1 MENIFENSDFVYML
15 NQAAGD
21 RQILAQQLNISP
33 HQLSYD
39 VKCPVCGVV
48 NHSLFLEETDG
59 WMECEHCGHTAKY
72 CWEPQTKK
80 QIPVFVIRN
89 LQAQVVPADCVH
101 TCR

>member
-1 MENIFENSDFVYML
+1 MNT
-15 NQAAGD
+15 
-21 RQILAQQLNISP
+21 
-33 HQLSYD
+33 YD

-89 LQAQVVPADCVH
+89 LQARRSYLQIAYTHVDKKGVK
-101 TCR
+101 

>member
-1 MENIFENSDFVYML
+1 MNT
-15 NQAAGD
+15 
-21 RQILAQQLNISP
+21 
-33 HQLSYD
+33 YD

-59 WMECEHCGHTAKY
+59 WMECEHCGHAAKY

-89 LQAQVVPADCVH
+89 LQALSTPKSFDPKTPVKNDRNRRVPERRCSYRRVH
-101 TCR
+101 LTPG

>member
-1 MENIFENSDFVYML
+1 MATSVGIRMTKQIFADTVASAVP
-15 NQAAGD
+15 
-21 RQILAQQLNISP
+21 ILGGA
-33 HQLSYD
+33 LSGGLTYD

-48 NHSLFLEETDG
+48 NHSLLLEETDG

>member
-1 MENIFENSDFVYML
+1 MNT
-15 NQAAGD
+15 
-21 RQILAQQLNISP
+21 
-33 HQLSYD
+33 YD

-101 TCR
+101 TCSRRELNKCHMKTLDGARKRYTAPTASS

>member
-1 MENIFENSDFVYML
+1 MN
-15 NQAAGD
+15 A
-21 RQILAQQLNISP
+21 
-33 HQLSYD
+33 YD

>member
-1 MENIFENSDFVYML
+1 MKRYKI
-15 NQAAGD
+15 
-21 RQILAQQLNISP
+21 
-33 HQLSYD
+33 
-39 VKCPVCGVV
+39 CPGCGEQ
-48 NHSLFLEETDG
+48 NPPSA
-59 WMECEHCGHTAKY
+59 MECEHCGHAAKY

>member
-1 MENIFENSDFVYML
+1 MNT
-15 NQAAGD
+15 
-21 RQILAQQLNISP
+21 
-33 HQLSYD
+33 YD
-39 VKCPVCGVV
+39 VKCLVCGVV

-89 LQAQVVPADCVH
+89 LQAYAFSMTWSTTRRTVNVVTNPATVQPIQ
-101 TCR
+101 TTSFTLR

>member
-1 MENIFENSDFVYML
+1 MNT
-15 NQAAGD
+15 
-21 RQILAQQLNISP
+21 
-33 HQLSYD
+33 YD

-48 NHSLFLEETDG
+48 NRILFLEETGG

-89 LQAQVVPADCVH
+89 LQAQVVPIRTVPIDTPDTPGSFGERVDIPVTVSAVSVS
-101 TCR
+101 RKVS